1 MKLHTV
7 ESLLKKYHEMTPKDI
22 WWELAINEPDLE
34 IIRKWQTTFYQ
45 MMNQIKLLVKE
56 NKIMLCSDGTY
67 IWISAEGNKKL
78 QKMLDEAVEL

>member
-1 MKLHTV
+1 MKLNTV

-22 WWELAINEPDLE
+22 WWELAE
-34 IIRKWQTTFYQ
+34 IDDEYPNKFQTTFTQ
-45 MMNQIKLLVKE
+45 MMNQIDLLVKE

-67 IWISAEGNKKL
+67 VWISAEGNKKL

>member
-7 ESLLKKYHEMTPKDI
+7 ESLLKKYHEMSPKDI

-34 IIRKWQTTFYQ
+34 IIRKWQTSFYQ
-45 MMNQIKLLVKE
+45 MMNQIRLLVKV
-56 NKIMLCSDGTY
+56 NKIILTDDGMY
-67 IWISAEGNKKL
+67 VWISAEGNKKL